1 MNEHEIGNT
10 ATVFVVT
17 VDDDKDLTDAKRYGK
32 LRGVFTRTRR
42 PYNTRHMIEKA
53 RSALSEFRSGDSLLM
68 LGDPTLCAVCLSI
81 ILEDHNTVNIL
92 QWDKLQFGY
101 TAQRWDFEYSSAPEI
116 DI

>member
-1 MNEHEIGNT
+1 MIEHELGNT

-42 PYNTRHMIEKA
+42 PYNTRHMIDKA
-53 RSALSEFRSGDSLLM
+53 RATLSEFQPGDSLLM

-81 ILEDHNTVNIL
+81 ILEEHNSVNIL

-101 TAQRWDFEYSSAPEI
+101 AAQRWDFEYGPTSEI